1 MRVCGLVVLV
11 IGLMLAGTSEL
22 ASQSAPFKVIVNATQ
37 QVSALSKAQVSRFF
51 LKKETTWAGG
61 QAVMPVDLIDRAPV
75 RASFSQAIHGRD
87 VSAIKS
93 YWQRMIFS
101 GTAVPPPEK
110 ANDDEIAAYV
120 KANPGAIGY
129 CSADAQLPG
138 GVKAVA
144 LTE

>member
-1 MRVCGLVVLV
+1 LIVVGLVVV
-11 IGLMLAGTSEL
+11 PSAEL
-22 ASQSAPFKVIVNATQ
+22 ASQSAPFKVVVNGAQ
-37 QVSALSKAQVSRFF
+37 QVSSISKAQVSRFF

-61 QAVMPVDLIDRAPV
+61 QAVMPVDQVDRAPV
-75 RASFSQAIHGRD
+75 RASFSQSVHGRD

-110 ANDDEIAAYV
+110 ASDDEVLAYV
-120 KANPGAIGY
+120 KANPGAVGY
-129 CSADAQLPG
+129 VHADASLPA

-144 LTE
+144 LSE